1 MAAVLRYGSAGSLV
15 ALVLAGGIGW
25 LIDGMPGLWGGVLGI
40 AIPVGFFS
48 VTVIVALLT
57 LRVRPEV
64 FGAAILGS
72 WIIKLI
78 ALIGVLALLSSS
90 DFYNRVIFF
99 IAFVIG
105 TIGYLACEAVIVMR
119 TRVPYI
125 EPHPHQP

>member
-78 ALIGVLALLSSS
+78 ALIGVLALLSGS

-105 TIGYLACEAVIVMR
+105 TIGYLVSEAVIVMR